1 MEGTTSP
8 DLSHPWEFLLTPGI
22 CWFVRAYEDRL
33 EFCLP
38 SDEITSFSPS
48 LPISEC
54 MDIETVFPPDIAFL
68 LHEIFRDAFDMTPGD
83 TKKILL
89 SIPGSDRIWPGVI
102 SRLTSGRFSLIWTKN
117 GNGVSEPDSCD
128 LSEYIRNERAVRK
141 ANEKL
146 NYFNAIV
153 RHDILNLMM
162 GITGYIDIIDEIV
175 DDDEVHLLVRKSRDL
190 SSRIRRIAELTRT
203 YQDLGIRPPAFIEAG
218 PSVRRI
224 LDRHEFTGKIRADV
238 QLNGLFIYVD
248 RMFDVVIYELV
259 NNSLQYGG
267 EGVRIRFSC
276 DMIPEGLAL
285 IIEDSGPGVHPDQ
298 KERIFSRTYA
308 DRKGYGL
315 YLASEILDITGITI
329 RETGVYGEGARFELI
344 FPPDTYRFGT

>member
-1 MEGTTSP
+1 
-8 DLSHPWEFLLTPGI
+8 
-22 CWFVRAYEDRL
+22 
-33 EFCLP
+33 
-38 SDEITSFSPS
+38 
-48 LPISEC
+48 